1 MEQTQINPID
11 LYRIII
17 AVAVITAVAIAV
29 VAFIAY
35 IIRIGK
41 RNAESNTS
49 SRFISYEEYMHGKL
63 ELRAASLD
71 KANADSNI
79 RLKGFLLISIPDT
92 DA

>member
-11 LYRIII
+11 LYCIII

-35 IIRIGK
+35 VIRIGK

-49 SRFISYEEYMHGKL
+49 SKFISYDEYMQGKL

-71 KANADSNI
+71 KANADNKI